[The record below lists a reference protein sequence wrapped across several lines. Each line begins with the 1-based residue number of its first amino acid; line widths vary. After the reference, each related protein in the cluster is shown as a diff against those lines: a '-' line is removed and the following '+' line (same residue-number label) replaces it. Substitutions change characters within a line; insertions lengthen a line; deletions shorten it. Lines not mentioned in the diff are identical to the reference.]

1 MASHIKLVPGILV
14 LTSIF
19 GAIVTGVGLSED
31 LKKGIVDRL
40 RSLPIARSAVLVGG
54 SWGC

>member
-14 LTSIF
+14 LTAIF